1 MTILQKE
8 FWKEVLPVFQHMDGK
23 TVFLPA
29 CLWYNGRVIVNSF
42 WEGRRINLSLQ
53 LIAGN
58 SGSGKSHYIYEKII
72 RESVEH
78 PERNY
83 LMIVPEQFT
92 MQTEKEL
99 VSLHPR
105 KGILNIDVLSFNRLA
120 YRVFEERC
128 V

>member
-1 MTILQKE
+1 M
-8 FWKEVLPVFQHMDGK
+8 
-23 TVFLPA
+23 
-29 CLWYNGRVIVNSF
+29 
-42 WEGRRINLSLQ
+42 SLQ

-105 KGILNIDVLSFNRLA
+105 KGILNIDVLEL
-120 YRVFEERC
+120 
-128 V
+128 

>member
-1 MTILQKE
+1 M
-8 FWKEVLPVFQHMDGK
+8 
-23 TVFLPA
+23 
-29 CLWYNGRVIVNSF
+29 
-42 WEGRRINLSLQ
+42 SLQ

-120 YRVFEERC
+120 YRVFEEVGGEHPSGSGGDGKEPGAAEGGLGPAEGTEGTGRD
-128 V
+128 VEKIRVYSPDEIAGF

>member
-83 LMIVPEQFT
+83 LRFIPERG
-92 MQTEKEL
+92 
-99 VSLHPR
+99 S
-105 KGILNIDVLSFNRLA
+105 
-120 YRVFEERC
+120 
-128 V
+128 

>member
-1 MTILQKE
+1 M
-8 FWKEVLPVFQHMDGK
+8 
-23 TVFLPA
+23 
-29 CLWYNGRVIVNSF
+29 
-42 WEGRRINLSLQ
+42 SLQ

-105 KGILNIDVLSFNRLA
+105 KGILNIDVLSFNRHGLP
-120 YRVFEERC
+120 RF
-128 V
+128 